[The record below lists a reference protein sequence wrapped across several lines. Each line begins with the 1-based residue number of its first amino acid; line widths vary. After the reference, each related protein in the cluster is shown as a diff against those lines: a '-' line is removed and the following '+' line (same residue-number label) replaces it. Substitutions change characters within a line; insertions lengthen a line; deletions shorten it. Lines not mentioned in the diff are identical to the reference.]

1 MTTTAPFCENV
12 MAALG
17 VVVLERIAE
26 RRFRAIANAPAW
38 FARFQRAGD
47 VTREAFALGD
57 EASFL
62 ANFVIDAEAFWAGD
76 GRGRFGSG
84 LWSEGDGAGQ
94 PHQFEAFAVRAGTLS
109 LLLVSRLPED
119 EYQQR
124 QAVFQT
130 AREAMLRSG
139 GRAREPGLIGT
150 SAGTPAGTP
159 GAARNLTELRR
170 GDSGHYDSQTGLP
183 NRALFEKRLAHQLKA
198 LLRPQQMLCVLLVS
212 IDRFDQIAR
221 KLGPAGAGLMLQLFA
236 ARLWTCLR
244 DSDTVARFGEQ
255 QFAVLITATTEP
267 QNLVRMVSTLQ
278 DVLRPAF
285 DCGQHSV
292 SATTSIGGALT
303 PDSGG
308 TAAQLLDRALT
319 ALAQAGQQGGN
330 GYSFDVQGIDAA
342 VARRLSLDN
351 DLRRAIERQQFV
363 LHYHPRIDLKSGRI
377 VGMEALVRWQAPGRG
392 LVAPL
397 DFVPLAEQTGLIV
410 PIGEWVLRH
419 ACRQLRIWQTQGLSP
434 LLLSVNLSVR
444 QLEHPGWVDTL
455 RGVLAESGLTAAD
468 LELELTES
476 AVMKDIAV
484 SLSAL
489 HETKRLGVGLSI
501 DDFGTG
507 HSSLGY
513 LKQLPFD
520 VLKID
525 RSFIQDIATSTTD
538 AAIVAAIITVA
549 RLLKLRTVAE
559 GVTSQEQLSVLVGL
573 GCDEVQ
579 GFLFS
584 PPLAA
589 DDFAA
594 FARKSLGRPAG
605 P

>member
-1 MTTTAPFCENV
+1 MTATAPFCESV

-17 VVVLERIAE
+17 VVVLERTAE
-26 RRFRAIANAPAW
+26 RRFRVIANTPAW
-38 FARFQRAGD
+38 FARFHRAGD
-47 VTREAFALGD
+47 FIREAFRLGD
-57 EASFL
+57 ETSFL

-76 GRGRFGSG
+76 GRGRLGSG
-84 LWSEGDGAGQ
+84 LWSEADGPGQ
-94 PHQFEAFAVRAGTLS
+94 PQQFEAFAVRAGALS

-119 EYQQR
+119 EYGKR
-124 QAVFQT
+124 QAVFQA
-130 AREAMLRSG
+130 ARDALLRSG
-139 GRAREPGLIGT
+139 GRAREVAPGGP
-150 SAGTPAGTP
+150 SAGTP
-159 GAARNLTELRR
+159 GAARHLAELGR
-170 GDSGHYDSQTGLP
+170 GDSTRYDSATGLP
-183 NRALFEKRLAHQLKA
+183 NRALFESRLARQLRH
-198 LLRPQQMLCVLLVS
+198 LRRPQQMLCVLLVS
-212 IDRFDQIAR
+212 IDRFDEMGRSA
-221 KLGPAGAGLMLQLFA
+221 GPAGADLMLQLFA

-244 DSDTVARFGEQ
+244 DSDTVARFGEH
-255 QFAVLITATTEP
+255 QFAVLITASTEP
-267 QNLVRMVSTLQ
+267 QNVVRMVSTIQ

-285 DCGQHSV
+285 DCGPHTVSV
-292 SATTSIGGALT
+292 TTSIGGALT

-308 TAAQLLDRALT
+308 TAAQLLDRAVA
-319 ALAQAGQQGGN
+319 ALAQAGQHGGN
-330 GYSFDVQGIDAA
+330 GYSFDVQGIDAG
-342 VARRLSLDN
+342 VASRLSLDN
-351 DLRRAIERQQFV
+351 ELRRAVEREQFV

-410 PIGEWVLRH
+410 PIGEWVLRQ
-419 ACRQLRIWQTQGLSP
+419 ACRQLHTWQAQGLTP
-434 LLLSVNLSVR
+434 LRLSVNLSVR

-455 RGVLAESGLTAAD
+455 RRVLAESGLAAAD

-476 AVMKDIAV
+476 SVMKDIDI

-489 HETKRLGVGLSI
+489 HELKHLGVGLSI

-525 RSFIQDIATSTTD
+525 RSFVQDIATSTTD

-559 GVTSQEQLSVLVGL
+559 GVTSEDQLSVLVGL

-579 GFLFS
+579 GFWFS
-584 PPLAA
+584 QPLAA
-589 DDFAA
+589 DEFAA
-594 FARKSLGRPAG
+594 FARRSLGLPAA

>member
-1 MTTTAPFCENV
+1 

-26 RRFRAIANAPAW
+26 RRFRAIAHAPAW
-38 FARFQRAGD
+38 FARFHRAGD
-47 VTREAFALGD
+47 VTREVFALGD

-62 ANFVIDAEAFWAGD
+62 ANFVIDAESFWACD
-76 GRGRFGSG
+76 GSGRLGSG
-84 LWSEGDGAGQ
+84 LWSESDGAGQ

-119 EYQQR
+119 EYEKR
-124 QAVFQT
+124 QAVFQA

-139 GRAREPGLIGT
+139 GRARELGPIDT
-150 SAGTPAGTP
+150 SAGTPGV
-159 GAARNLTELRR
+159 ARNLTELRR
-170 GDSGHYDSQTGLP
+170 GDTGHYDSQTGLP
-183 NRALFEKRLAHQLKA
+183 NRALFEARLAHQLKA
-198 LLRPQQMLCVLLVS
+198 LRRPQQMLCVLLVS
-212 IDRFDQIAR
+212 IDRFDEIGRTA
-221 KLGPAGAGLMLQLFA
+221 GPAGTDLMLQLFA

-244 DSDTVARFGEQ
+244 ESDTVARFGEH

-267 QNLVRMVSTLQ
+267 QNVVRMVSTLQ

-285 DCGQHSV
+285 DCGQHTV

-308 TAAQLLDRALT
+308 TAAQLLDRALA
-319 ALAQAGQQGGN
+319 ALLQAGQQGGN
-330 GYSFDVQGIDAA
+330 GYSFDVQGLDAG

-351 DLRRAIERQQFV
+351 DLRRAVEREQFV

-419 ACRQLRIWQTQGLSP
+419 ACQQLRTWQAQGLSP
-434 LLLSVNLSVR
+434 LVLSVNLSVR

-489 HETKRLGVGLSI
+489 HELKRLGVGLSI

>member
-1 MTTTAPFCENV
+1 MTATAPFCESV

-17 VVVLERIAE
+17 VVVLERTAE
-26 RRFRAIANAPAW
+26 RRFRAIANTPAW
-38 FARFQRAGD
+38 FARFHRSGD
-47 VTREAFALGD
+47 VTSEAFRLGD

-62 ANFVIDAEAFWAGD
+62 ANFVADAEVFWAGD
-76 GRGRFGSG
+76 GRARLDSG
-84 LWSEGDGAGQ
+84 LWSEADGPGQQ
-94 PHQFEAFAVRAGTLS
+94 PHQFEAFAVRAGALS

-119 EYQQR
+119 EYIKR
-124 QAVFQT
+124 QAVFQA
-130 AREAMLRSG
+130 AREAMLRTG
-139 GRAREPGLIGT
+139 GRARELAPSGP
-150 SAGTPAGTP
+150 SAGTPGS
-159 GAARNLTELRR
+159 ARHLAEFGR
-170 GDSGHYDSQTGLP
+170 GDSTHFDSETGLP
-183 NRALFEKRLAHQLKA
+183 NRALFEARLAHQLSH
-198 LLRPQQMLCVLLVS
+198 LQRPQQMLCVLLVS
-212 IDRFDQIAR
+212 IDRFDEIGRTA
-221 KLGPAGAGLMLQLFA
+221 GPAGADLMLQLFA

-244 DSDTVARFGEQ
+244 DSDTVARFGEH
-255 QFAVLITATTEP
+255 QFAVLVTATTEP
-267 QNLVRMVSTLQ
+267 QNLVRMVSTIQ

-285 DCGQHSV
+285 DCAGHTV

-308 TAAQLLDRALT
+308 TAAQLLGRAVA

-330 GYSFDVQGIDAA
+330 GYRFDVQGIDAG
-342 VARRLSLDN
+342 VARRLRLDN
-351 DLRRAIERQQFV
+351 DLRRAVEREQFV
-363 LHYHPRIDLKSGRI
+363 VHYHPRIDLKSGRI

-419 ACRQLRIWQTQGLSP
+419 ACRQLRTWQAQGLAP

-455 RGVLAESGLTAAD
+455 RRVLAESGLAAAD

-476 AVMKDIAV
+476 SVMKDIDI

-489 HETKRLGVGLSI
+489 HELKRLGVGLSI

-525 RSFIQDIATSTTD
+525 RSFIQDIATSATD
-538 AAIVAAIITVA
+538 AAIVAAIVTVA

-559 GVTSQEQLSVLVGL
+559 GVTSQDQLSVLVGL

-589 DDFAA
+589 DEFAA
-594 FARKSLGRPAG
+594 FARKSLGLPAG

>member
-1 MTTTAPFCENV
+1 
-12 MAALG
+12 MAALD
-17 VVVLERIAE
+17 VVVLERTAAH
-26 RRFRAIANAPAW
+26 RFKAIARAPAW
-38 FARFQRAGD
+38 FNRFHRVSD
-47 VTREAFALGD
+47 ITRESFALGD
-57 EASFL
+57 DASFL
-62 ANFVIDAEAFWAGD
+62 ANFVIDAESFWARQE
-76 GRGRFGSG
+76 RGRFASG
-84 LWSEGDGAGQ
+84 LWGEADDVGLSCR
-94 PHQFEAFAVRAGTLS
+94 FEACAVRAGPLS
-109 LLLVSRLPED
+109 LLLLSRLPDD
-119 EYQQR
+119 EYDKR
-124 QAVFQT
+124 QGVFQA
-130 AREAMLRSG
+130 AREAMLRTG
-139 GRAREPGLIGT
+139 GRAREH
-150 SAGTPAGTP
+150 APAGQAAGAS
-159 GAARNLTELRR
+159 GAARHLAERR
-170 GDSGHYDSQTGLP
+170 RSDSTHYDSETGLP
-183 NRALFEKRLAHQLKA
+183 NRALFESRLAHQLSQ
-198 LLRPQQMLCVLLVS
+198 LRRPQQMLCVLLVS
-212 IDRFDQIAR
+212 IDRFDEIAR
-221 KLGPAGAGLMLQLFA
+221 TAGPAGADLVLQLFA

-244 DSDTVARFGEQ
+244 DSDTVARFGDH
-255 QFAVLITATTEP
+255 QFAVLVTATTEP
-267 QNLVRMVSTLQ
+267 QNVVRMVSTIQ

-285 DCGQHSV
+285 DCGPHTV

-319 ALAQAGQQGGN
+319 ALAQVGQQGGN
-330 GYSFDVQGIDAA
+330 GYSFDVQGIDAR
-342 VARRLSLDN
+342 VASRLSLDN
-351 DLRRAIERQQFV
+351 DLRRAIEQEQFV
-363 LHYHPRIDLKSGRI
+363 VHYHPRIDLKSGRI

-419 ACRQLRIWQTQGLSP
+419 ACRQLRTWQAQGLSP
-434 LLLSVNLSVR
+434 LVLSVNLSVR
-444 QLEHPGWVDTL
+444 QLEQPGWIDTL
-455 RGVLAESGLTAAD
+455 RRVLAESGLAATD

-476 AVMKDIAV
+476 SVMKDIAV

-489 HETKRLGVGLSI
+489 HELKRLGVGLSI

-549 RLLKLRTVAE
+549 RLLGLRTVAE
-559 GVTSQEQLSVLVGL
+559 GVTSEDQLSVLVGL

-584 PPLAA
+584 PPLAP
-589 DDFAA
+589 DDFVA
-594 FARKSLGRPAG
+594 FARQSLALPGLP
-605 P
+605 